1 MAYGEKKKKKLIKR
15 RFGRYLLLDHLVDG
29 GMAEICRARFL
40 GEQADKIVAIK
51 MIQAQSSEDETF
63 KTMFMDEI
71 KVAFGMDHPNIAHT
85 TDYGV
90 EEGRIYT
97 AMEYVDG
104 KNLKQYMDRLRSKN
118 FVFPVE
124 ISTYI
129 VSQVCMG
136 LHYAHISTDKLSG
149 KLNKIIHR
157 DISPHNIMVT
167 YDGVVKIID
176 FGIAKAETNS
186 DATQAGTIKGKLSY
200 LAPEYLEG
208 NDLDARYD
216 QFAVGITLWEMLCNR
231 KLFQADHDLAV
242 LKLIQKCDIVPP
254 STINPNV
261 PQELDEIVLRAL
273 SRDRNNRFQDMDRL
287 NRVLV
292 KFLYSNYSG
301 FNPSDLS
308 CFAQELF
315 KDDIKRD
322 RQLFFDFGKIDI
334 KPFLDEMKKP
344 QSDAPS
350 KSSEEEEEEEEREG
364 AGAANNIRRGRML
377 DMDETGSSNKSSAI
391 KAASERIL
399 DDGDDIGASRE
410 MESDA
415 FADRTR
421 QNVINN
427 ATSVSRVVA
436 LNSNKGGGGARKSR
450 RKKSGSESKISVAAV
465 APNKAKRL
473 IAVSIA
479 TILILFGFDY
489 MSPAEDKNEAN
500 DPAARQPSSVNGN
513 ASKKVR
519 KSRISGDGKIILS
532 NYDRFNQ
539 NIFIDGVRVEITGLG
554 TAQLPMRD
562 EEYILRVE
570 RKGVQHFVT
579 SFMLNPDNPI
589 ARISIQTT
597 PEVKY
602 GYLITNSDCA
612 MGHIHFTLFGEKRVE
627 PVPIIPSD
635 GIALPVGYEGDE
647 IVPKLYNMH
656 FVVEWENFP
665 REIAIPIKGE
675 DLMTDLCDYLDM

>member
-51 MIQAQSSEDETF
+51 MIQAQSSEDNIF
-63 KTMFMDEI
+63 KTMFLDEI

-85 TDYGV
+85 TDFGV

-124 ISTYI
+124 ISVYVI
-129 VSQVCMG
+129 SQVCVG

-176 FGIAKAETNS
+176 FGIAKAETNT

-242 LKLIQKCDIVPP
+242 LKLIQKCDIPAP
-254 STINPNV
+254 SSINPNV
-261 PQELDEIVLRAL
+261 PQELDDIVLRAL
-273 SRDRNNRFQDMDRL
+273 SKDRNQRFADMDRL

-322 RQLFFDFGKIDI
+322 RQLFYDFGKIDI
-334 KPFLDEMKKP
+334 KPYLDEIAKEK
-344 QSDAPS
+344 
-350 KSSEEEEEEEEREG
+350 EG
-364 AGAANNIRRGRML
+364 KNGSTDQESTNMHRGRLL
-377 DMDETGSSNKSSAI
+377 DMDDTSEKMATSKQAIKSANQQVTGTEFEDDSVVGSSRDLDPIEFTDNTHSHAVERASAASRN
-391 KAASERIL
+391 AASEGNNISNSSKGRRRKNS
-399 DDGDDIGASRE
+399 GDSKREISAASSR
-410 MESDA
+410 
-415 FADRTR
+415 RTMR
-421 QNVINN
+421 RAV
-427 ATSVSRVVA
+427 AAGVA
-436 LNSNKGGGGARKSR
+436 LFILLLGYDYLGSNSDEN
-450 RKKSGSESKISVAAV
+450 
-465 APNKAKRL
+465 
-473 IAVSIA
+473 
-479 TILILFGFDY
+479 
-489 MSPAEDKNEAN
+489 SPTTTV
-500 DPAARQPSSVNGN
+500 RQPSSVT
-513 ASKKVR
+513 K
-519 KSRISGDGKIILS
+519 
-532 NYDRFNQ
+532 
-539 NIFIDGVRVEITGLG
+539 
-554 TAQLPMRD
+554 
-562 EEYILRVE
+562 
-570 RKGVQHFVT
+570 
-579 SFMLNPDNPI
+579 
-589 ARISIQTT
+589 TT
-597 PEVKY
+597 
-602 GYLITNSDCA
+602 
-612 MGHIHFTLFGEKRVE
+612 HIRPL
-627 PVPIIPSD
+627 
-635 GIALPVGYEGDE
+635 
-647 IVPKLYNMH
+647 
-656 FVVEWENFP
+656 
-665 REIAIPIKGE
+665 
-675 DLMTDLCDYLDM
+675 